1 MKTNT
6 TNHPNLI
13 SAMEYTN
20 NVCALL
26 VALELSAEQLMRI
39 PLKKHP
45 MTFGT
50 WLREHMKNSNAYI
63 ILRQTNE
70 YSRSDA

>member
-6 TNHPNLI
+6 TNHPNII

-26 VALELSAEQLMRI
+26 LAIELSADQLDADTIKDASNGIRY
-39 PLKKHP
+39 LASRAYEE
-45 MTFGT
+45 
-50 WLREHMKNSNAYI
+50 LEHVKNEA
-63 ILRQTNE
+63 E
-70 YSRSDA
+70 K

>member
-6 TNHPNLI
+6 TNHPNII

-26 VALELSAEQLMRI
+26 LAIELSADQLDAETIKDASNGIRY
-39 PLKKHP
+39 LASRAYEE
-45 MTFGT
+45 
-50 WLREHMKNSNAYI
+50 LEHVKNEA
-63 ILRQTNE
+63 E
-70 YSRSDA
+70 K

>member
-26 VALELSAEQLMRI
+26 VAIELSAEQLDADTIKDASNGIRY
-39 PLKKHP
+39 LASRAYEE
-45 MTFGT
+45 
-50 WLREHMKNSNAYI
+50 LERVKNFEVSK
-63 ILRQTNE
+63 
-70 YSRSDA
+70 

>member
-1 MKTNT
+1 MKSSA

-26 VALELSAEQLMRI
+26 VAIELSAEQLDAETIKDATNGIRY
-39 PLKKHP
+39 LASRAYEE
-45 MTFGT
+45 
-50 WLREHMKNSNAYI
+50 LECVKNS
-63 ILRQTNE
+63 E
-70 YSRSDA
+70 VSK

>member
-26 VALELSAEQLMRI
+26 VALELSAEQLDADTI
-39 PLKKHP
+39 K
-45 MTFGT
+45 
-50 WLREHMKNSNAYI
+50 EESNGIRYLASRAYEE
-63 ILRQTNE
+63 LERVHNFE
-70 YSRSDA
+70 ANK

>member
-6 TNHPNLI
+6 TNNPNLI

-26 VALELSAEQLMRI
+26 VAIELSAEQLDADTIKDASNGIRY
-39 PLKKHP
+39 LASRAYEE
-45 MTFGT
+45 
-50 WLREHMKNSNAYI
+50 LERVKNFEVS
-63 ILRQTNE
+63 Q
-70 YSRSDA
+70 

>member
-26 VALELSAEQLMRI
+26 VALELSAEQLDADTIKDASNGIRY
-39 PLKKHP
+39 LASRAYEE
-45 MTFGT
+45 
-50 WLREHMKNSNAYI
+50 LERVKNFEVSK
-63 ILRQTNE
+63 
-70 YSRSDA
+70 

>member
-26 VALELSAEQLMRI
+26 VTLELSAEQLDADTI
-39 PLKKHP
+39 K
-45 MTFGT
+45 
-50 WLREHMKNSNAYI
+50 EASNGIRYLASRAYEE
-63 ILRQTNE
+63 LERVHNFE
-70 YSRSDA
+70 ANK

>member
-20 NVCALL
+20 NVCAPL
-26 VALELSAEQLMRI
+26 VALELSAEQLDADTI
-39 PLKKHP
+39 K
-45 MTFGT
+45 
-50 WLREHMKNSNAYI
+50 EASNGIRYLASRAYEE
-63 ILRQTNE
+63 LERVHNFE
-70 YSRSDA
+70 ANK